1 MAHHFPRRSLVFCC
15 ALLCSPLIIE
25 IGASATTTTLSAA
38 SVIAAAKSALAKQ
51 TGVHLELASTSG
63 TTKDEVKADFG
74 TKAGIE
80 VIVTGKATAT
90 VKVTPTYGYISGN
103 SLGLTSV
110 VGLSATQAKRVGTR
124 WISLKAGSTQYRAVT
139 SGTTISSLTSVLPVA
154 KSTTVTSTSQHGVKV
169 NVLVWTTPATSS
181 SVKTL
186 NTLVI
191 AANGPALPIKET
203 ATASTGSGT
212 TTFSKWGESVH
223 VASPS
228 SSAIISYAAV
238 TA

>member
-1 MAHHFPRRSLVFCC
+1 M
-15 ALLCSPLIIE
+15 
-25 IGASATTTTLSAA
+25 
-38 SVIAAAKSALAKQ
+38 IAATKAALSKQ
-51 TGVHLELASTSG
+51 TSVHLELASTSG
-63 TTKDEVKADFG
+63 STKDDVKADFG

-110 VGLSATQAKRVGTR
+110 VGLSTTQAKRVGTR
-124 WISLKAGSTQYRAVT
+124 WIALKAGSTQYTTIA

-154 KSTTVTSTSQHGVKV
+154 KNTTVTSTSQHGVKV
-169 NVLVWTTPATSS
+169 NILSWTTPATSS

-186 NTLVI
+186 NKLVI
-191 AANGPALPIKET
+191 AANGPALPITET

-212 TTFSKWGESVH
+212 TTFSKWGETVH
-223 VASPS
+223 IASPS
-228 SSAIISYAAV
+228 SSATISYAAV